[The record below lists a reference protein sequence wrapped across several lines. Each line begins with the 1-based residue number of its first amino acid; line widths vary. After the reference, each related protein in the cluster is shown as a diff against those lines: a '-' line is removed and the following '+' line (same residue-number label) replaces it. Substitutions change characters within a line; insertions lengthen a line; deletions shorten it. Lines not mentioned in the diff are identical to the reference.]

1 MSVNLSKGQK
11 ISLEKEAGGALGR
24 VTMGLGWDAIK
35 SKGFLGFGSK
45 TEAVDLDASCVLFD
59 EGHRPVDVIFFRQ
72 LKSKDGSVVHTGDNR
87 TGAGDGDDETVT
99 IDLAKVPAD
108 VERIAI
114 CATIHEGDAR
124 RQNFGMVQKAFIR
137 TVNAGSNTEI
147 ARYDLSEDSSTESAM
162 IFGEVYR
169 NNGDWKFKA
178 VGQGFKGGLGPLA
191 GSFGVGV

>member
-1 MSVNLSKGQK
+1 MAISLQKGGNVNLSKEAPGLTK
-11 ISLEKEAGGALGR
+11 I
-24 VTMGLGWDAIK
+24 VVGLGWDVR
-35 SKGFLGFGSK
+35 STDGSPF
-45 TEAVDLDASCVLFD
+45 DLDGSAFLLK
-59 EGHRPVDVIFFRQ
+59 VDGKVRNDSDFIFYNN
-72 LKSKDGSVVHTGDNR
+72 LKSSDQSVAHSGDNR